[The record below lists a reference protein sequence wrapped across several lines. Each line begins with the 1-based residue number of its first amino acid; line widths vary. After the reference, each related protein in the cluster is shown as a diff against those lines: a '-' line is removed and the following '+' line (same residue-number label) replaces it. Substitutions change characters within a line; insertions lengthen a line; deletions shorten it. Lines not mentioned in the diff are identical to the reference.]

1 MAKHFDMM
9 ERIAFWSMASF
20 SLFIYS
26 SMAAS
31 SLGHILLI
39 PPGLFFTYWCW
50 RKIRLPS
57 SAWFLLFFMVIA
69 TLSSFLSESMENP
82 SKTVG
87 ELRYFLAGILSIPAF
102 TSVFISRIERPKVFE
117 RRVRFLLYSSFLV
130 AAVASVVGIFTLYYG
145 YNPLKMKASSDP
157 HRATGLYS
165 MAITFGYGIQFM
177 ALINLGLLLF
187 RQRVEKYISVRTLV
201 VTMVCIFLGLYYS
214 GSRGALL
221 GFLSGIPFLFLRSHP
236 KKFLGM
242 MIAGALLTGVAVAIV
257 FSGGSKAT
265 RFLLPAKHGS
275 NMIRISQYEA
285 AIEAIK
291 ERPLLGHGYR
301 NFGNESERIKK
312 EHDIAYPD
320 FISHAHNNYLELWA
334 DSGIFGLLAFLGF
347 LWSWFFES
355 WRRQDIVGDIT
366 LSVIVALAVSG
377 LFQCTI
383 IDGENTFAIMFIY
396 GLSQVTKTRI
406 EALRRLLKSTPST
419 D

>member
-1 MAKHFDMM
+1 M

-31 SLGHILLI
+31 SIGHVLLL

-50 RKIRLPS
+50 KKVPLPS
-57 SAWFLLFFMVIA
+57 SAWWLLVFMVIA
-69 TLSSFLSESMENP
+69 ILSRFLSESMENP
-82 SKTVG
+82 AKTVG
-87 ELRYFLAGILSIPAF
+87 ELRYFLAGILSIQAF
-102 TSVFISRIERPKVFE
+102 TSVFTNKPDRPRIID
-117 RRVRFLLYSSFLV
+117 RRIQFLLHSSLIV

-187 RQRVEKYISVRTLV
+187 RKKVEKYVSTKTLL

-214 GSRGALL
+214 GSRGAML
-221 GFLSGIPFLFLRSHP
+221 GFLLGSPFLFLRFHP
-236 KKFLGM
+236 RKFLGVM
-242 MIAGALLTGVAVAIV
+242 TVGVLLTGIAAAIV
-257 FSGGSKAT
+257 FSGGSKTT

-275 NMIRISQYEA
+275 NMIRLSQFEA

-291 ERPLLGHGYR
+291 ERPFLGHGYR
-301 NFGNESERIKK
+301 NFGNQSERIKK
-312 EHDIAYPD
+312 EHNIAYPD
-320 FISHAHNNYLELWA
+320 FISHAHNNYLEIWA
-334 DSGIFGLLAFLGF
+334 DSGLFGLLAFLGF

-355 WRRQDIVGDIT
+355 WKRQDIVGDIT
-366 LSVIVALAVSG
+366 LSIIVALAISG
-377 LFQCTI
+377 FFQCTI

-396 GLSQVTKTRI
+396 GLSQVTTARI
-406 EALRRLLKSTPST
+406 EALQRLFKTELST